1 VLNYAGQV
9 AVNGEAFEGNGLF
22 KFALVSDNGTSTYW
36 SNDGTSVDGSEPL
49 SSISVSVNGGLYS
62 VLLGNTANQGMGS
75 IDPQVFAQHSDAK
88 LRVWFS
94 DGVNEFQQLT
104 PDRPFASVPYAF
116 SAGNAET
123 ANSAPIANGAVTK
136 SMLSSEVINELD
148 RKITMD
154 DLDPTVIA
162 DLNVSVADGSI
173 GLSKLSSE
181 VSNALKPA
189 ILSQPN
195 SMVEVAGT
203 STYLTVDATG
213 GNNFYQWK
221 KDGVD
226 IVGATSPTLSITDL
240 NASQHEGSYT
250 VVVSNAFGSA
260 TSSLAQIDVNGS
272 LTEGLVGWWKF
283 DETEGNIAYD
293 SSGNGNDGNLTNGPT
308 WVEGKI
314 GGALNFDGVDDYVNF
329 GVRSVFNLE
338 SEITVSLWIKASD
351 YKYAQVIS
359 KSTLSG
365 GFTWAFKW
373 RVSTE
378 RFYFRMYDP
387 SGQYETFLR
396 YNQNPA
402 LNEWSNILFS
412 YGNSNSNLYLNSN
425 LEAEGDFTATLTNQ
439 TNPLL
444 VGGAGSEMF
453 LGLIDDVRIYDRA
466 LSADEV
472 KALYELGEEPEQASG
487 SDTTTVVNG
496 TVADGSITT
505 NQLSEQILK
514 YLKPEITQQ
523 PTAGTIFADTNG
535 TISVS
540 AEGKYLTYQWK
551 KNGVNLSGETNA
563 TLTITDANA
572 TQHDGNYSV
581 VVSNDFGSVESGDL
595 EIFIAS
601 WVPSLSE
608 NLEIWLDATDES
620 MIVQSSNLVSLWK
633 DKSNIGNDASQNTST
648 YQPTYSLDG
657 MSGLPGIKFDSDKLQ
672 FSNNNLVNKMCFA
685 VINPVRFYSNGGIFF
700 ASAEVNVQL
709 RVIPISSNNL
719 TQGKFQYAAQSP
731 IYNTS
736 GNLGVTSDESFINV
750 SENSVVGF
758 IFDSTLGF
766 SVNGIYS
773 DSQVPRNSSGAS
785 TYNQIGRKESYNN
798 YASYDGYIGEIIIIN
813 SVQDI
818 DRQKVEGY
826 LAHKWGV
833 ESKLHSDHPYKNS
846 AP

>member
-1 VLNYAGQV
+1 
-9 AVNGEAFEGNGLF
+9 VNG
-22 KFALVSDNGTSTYW
+22 
-36 SNDGTSVDGSEPL
+36 
-49 SSISVSVNGGLYS
+49 
-62 VLLGNTANQGMGS
+62 
-75 IDPQVFAQHSDAK
+75 
-88 LRVWFS
+88 
-94 DGVNEFQQLT
+94 FQQLT

-162 DLNVSVADGSI
+162 DLNDSVVDGSI
-173 GLSKLSSE
+173 GPGKLSSE
-181 VSNALKPA
+181 VNNALKPVV
-189 ILSQPN
+189 LSQPN
-195 SMVEVAGT
+195 SVVSANGG
-203 STYLTVDATG
+203 SAYLSVDATG
-213 GNNFYQWK
+213 GNNSYKWK
-221 KDGVD
+221 KNGVD
-226 IVGATSPTLSITDL
+226 IVWATSSTLSITDL
-240 NASQHEGSYT
+240 NASLHEGNYT
-250 VVVSNAFGSA
+250 VVVSNAFGSV
-260 TSSLAQIDVNGS
+260 TSSAAQIDVNGS
-272 LTEGLVGWWKF
+272 LTDGLVGWWKF
-283 DETEGNIAYD
+283 DEIDGSIAYD
-293 SSGNGNDGNLTNGPT
+293 SSGNGNDGNLTNGPN

-314 GGALNFDGVDDYVNF
+314 GGSLSFDGVDDYVQIPKVQSFFSNAASFTSWVKVMSYNLSNEQGLAVF
-329 GVRSVFNLE
+329 GVGQNLHYPYSGNSQLYINILRSINRVPNIQTTVNFSDWHHVSITTQNNGYWVMYHNSSQISRVDAEPLSLPNNKSFGRSV
-338 SEITVSLWIKASD
+338 SD
-351 YKYAQVIS
+351 S
-359 KSTLSG
+359 S
-365 GFTWAFKW
+365 
-373 RVSTE
+373 
-378 RFYFRMYDP
+378 FR
-387 SGQYETFLR
+387 
-396 YNQNPA
+396 
-402 LNEWSNILFS
+402 
-412 YGNSNSNLYLNSN
+412 YLN
-425 LEAEGDFTATLTNQ
+425 G
-439 TNPLL
+439 LL
-444 VGGAGSEMF
+444 
-453 LGLIDDVRIYDRA
+453 DDVRIYDRA
-466 LSADEV
+466 LSAVEV
-472 KALYELGEEPEQASG
+472 KALYELGEQPVQESG
-487 SDTTTVVNG
+487 AGTTSVVNG

-523 PTAGTIFADTNG
+523 PTAGNVFPDTDY
-535 TISVS
+535 TFSIS